1 MDKVIINDLRVRGII
16 GIHHRER
23 ERPQDIIINIVL
35 FADLRK
41 AGETDDIGDCVNY
54 QIIAEDVRTHA
65 ERAKRLTV
73 EALAADIADLCLRVA
88 GVERVRVR
96 VEKPDAIK
104 YARAAGVE
112 IERSR
117 SV

>member
-1 MDKVIINDLRVRGII
+1 MDKVIISDLHVRGII
-16 GIHHRER
+16 GIHPWER
-23 ERPQDIIINIVL
+23 ERPQDILINIVL

-41 AGETDDIGDCVNY
+41 AGETDDIEDCINY
-54 QIIAEDVRTHA
+54 QTIAENLRAHA
-65 ERAKRLTV
+65 EKAKRLTV
-73 EALAADIADLCLRVA
+73 EALAADIADLCLRVN

-104 YARAAGVE
+104 FARTVGVE

-117 SV
+117 SA